1 MSIRQRLFASFA
13 ALLLFIVAISMVAGS
28 RFNRLAETTRDLVEG
43 DARRAELAS
52 AINLHAESAASQ
64 LLLLFILEDRE
75 QRKVIYQKIDAN
87 NAGINQSLDAIRPL
101 MAGPANAQ
109 SMERL
114 TALRKTL
121 ETRLDE
127 TVEALEMGDRALA
140 TQRMTGTTR
149 SALDALLAETA
160 NMARQQRESMQLRQA
175 QTLQINHESLY
186 IVLALGLAALL
197 LGILMSALM
206 TRRISRP
213 LGQAVDFAER
223 IAGGDLVCDVAHDVP
238 ASRRDEFGQLLGAMS
253 HMRNRLRQLI
263 GGILDNAVRVGT
275 AADLLLQPASAVKAG
290 SRQQSEL
297 AADIERA
304 TGQFSGSIAAMANSM
319 QSVRDEAIKAHDL
332 AQEGAS
338 AIVVAA
344 DEIGRIA
351 ETVDESARSVGRLD
365 QSAKDVAGTVGVIRE
380 IAEQTNLLALN
391 ASIEAARAGESGR
404 GFAVVADEVR
414 KLAQRTS
421 EATTRI
427 DRVIASINQQI
438 AEATGNI
445 EAGRAGMERGNTL
458 IRSLVAPLETLRD
471 GAQSSL
477 DSLEKLTAEVAGQ
490 ARESEAIAANV
501 GKIALMAKAN
511 EDAAEQVA
519 AITGELIA
527 TGAGLQDSVAV
538 FRL

>member
-1 MSIRQRLFASFA
+1 MTIRQRLFASFA
-13 ALLLFIVAISMVAGS
+13 ALLLFIVAISMIAGS
-28 RFNRLAETTRDLVEG
+28 RFNRLAETTRELVEG

-52 AINLHAESAASQ
+52 AINLHAESATSQ

-75 QRKVIYQKIDAN
+75 QRKAVYQKIDAN
-87 NAGINQSLDAIRPL
+87 NAGINQALDAIRPL
-101 MAGPANAQ
+101 MAGPANTQ

-127 TVEALEMGDRALA
+127 TVEALEMDDRALA

-175 QTLQINHESLY
+175 QTLQINHESFY

-223 IAGGDLVCDVAHDVP
+223 IAAGDLAHEVP
-238 ASRRDEFGQLLGAMS
+238 ASSGDEFGQLLGAMS

-275 AADLLLQPASAVKAG
+275 AADQLQQPASEVKAG
-290 SRQQSEL
+290 SWQQSEL

-351 ETVDESARSVGRLD
+351 KTVDESARSVGRLD

-427 DRVIASINQQI
+427 DRVIASINQQT

-458 IRSLVAPLETLRD
+458 IRGLVAPLETLRD

-477 DSLEKLTAEVAGQ
+477 GSLEKLTAEVAGQ

-511 EDAAEQVA
+511 EEAAEQVA